1 MDMSLSKLQESV
13 MDREAWR
20 AAVHEVAELD
30 TTEQLTWLTDVFLL
44 YVIVIVQL
52 LSCVQL
58 FVTPWAASIP
68 GLPVP
73 HYLPEFAQV
82 LVHWVSNATQ
92 PSHPVALLS
101 FCFQSFSASGS
112 FPVGRHFA
120 PGGQSIGASA
130 SASVLPMSIQGWFPL
145 RLTGLI
151 SFSITKKYFR
161 DIPSTKYLWKKW
173 WLN

>member
-1 MDMSLSKLQESV
+1 MIIKRDNWNTFAKWIVMFLAQYLASSSWLDIRFRTVSKGAGVVQWLSHVWLFATPMDCSM
-13 MDREAWR
+13 
-20 AAVHEVAELD
+20 
-30 TTEQLTWLTDVFLL
+30 
-44 YVIVIVQL
+44 
-52 LSCVQL
+52 
-58 FVTPWAASIP
+58 P